1 MDEKEPTVAED
12 LIAGLTE
19 FADSLDRPINVEWSE
34 DEFAAARAVQ
44 NVRCDIPDAEPFTVS
59 VDADTFDRVGAMLAA
74 NRIANLLRKPDART
88 PSEARAQEKAVA
100 KRRAKA
106 KAARKARARNR
117 K

>member
-1 MDEKEPTVAED
+1 VTVDEKVPQFRPTTLAE
-12 LIAGLTE
+12 
-19 FADSLDRPINVEWSE
+19 VERL
-34 DEFAAARAVQ
+34 AAEGATFGAA
-44 NVRCDIPDAEPFTVS
+44 PAEPFTVS